1 MKRDGDRQ
9 LEIMRKRKGA
19 GGLVKH
25 AISVILAEVAENK
38 SPAEQYDTAKGEV
51 ERVHEIL
58 ETMLAMT
65 EAFCSLQQEIKAFVP
80 EDEVFQG
87 RCASDGEQEDV
98 ARLSHYLIHCQYFS
112 VVRLERETATMHP
125 LLVIGPSAED
135 KEQWHQRLEG
145 ESLLALL
152 GDDVALLEHLS
163 AGNMLSLDV
172 PAPQEDTRYDRCL
185 IVPVRA
191 EQRLEGLLLLLPSF
205 REEAEGEELHPYLLQ
220 VVTRMASLMIAFQQ
234 AIHERDQVLVMLNDV
249 YAELERLNTIKSDFV
264 AMMNNEFRS
273 TVLSIQEAS
282 KAISDQDVGLT
293 DAREFAL
300 DIYTDAQRLLHL
312 IADQLEFSWLA
323 TGRKRLQ
330 QNWLD
335 LNAIIVDVVNRLRLT
350 TRHLIRLQ
358 LARALPVLMGDQK
371 KLAGVIAHL
380 LKDAMQYSPDGGEI
394 YVSSVV
400 EGHFVHICIRDQ
412 GAGVSSDELEQLFAD
427 HPRSDGEAVMQP
439 LQSLLTMREIVQMHG
454 GMIWAESSPGM
465 GSAFHFT
472 IPFIERN
479 WRENR

>member
-1 MKRDGDRQ
+1 MRREGDRSV
-9 LEIMRKRKGA
+9 EILHKRKGA
-19 GGLVKH
+19 GDLVKH

-38 SPAEQYDTAKGEV
+38 PAEEQYDPAQGER
-51 ERVHEIL
+51 ERIHEVL
-58 ETMLAMT
+58 ETMLAMS
-65 EAFCSLQQEIKAFVP
+65 EAFCSLQQEIKMFVP
-80 EDEVFQG
+80 ENEVLQG
-87 RCASDGEQEDV
+87 KRALDGEPEEA
-98 ARLSHYLIHCQYFS
+98 ARLSHYLINCRYFS
-112 VVRLERETATMHP
+112 VVRLERGTAIMHP
-125 LLVIGPSAED
+125 LLVIGPSVED

-172 PAPQEDTRYDRCL
+172 PAPQEETRYDRCL

-205 REEAEGEELHPYLLQ
+205 QNEAEREELHPYLLQ

-234 AIHERDQVLVMLNDV
+234 VIHERDQALVMLNDV
-249 YAELERLNTIKSDFV
+249 YAELERLNAIKSDFV
-264 AMMNNEFRS
+264 TMMNNEFRS
-273 TVLSIQEAS
+273 TVLSIQETS
-282 KAISDQDVGLT
+282 KAIRDHGAGLT

-300 DIYTDAQRLLHL
+300 DIYADAQRLLHL

-330 QNWLD
+330 QSWLD
-335 LNAIIVDVVNRLRLT
+335 LNALLVDVVNRLRLT
-350 TRHLIRLQ
+350 THHLIRLQ
-358 LARALPVLMGDQK
+358 LARALPVLMGDRK
-371 KLAGVIAHL
+371 KLIGVISHL
-380 LKDAMQYSPDGGEI
+380 LKHAVQYSPDGGEI

-400 EGHFVHICIRDQ
+400 EGHLVHISIRNH
-412 GAGVSSDELEQLFAD
+412 GAGILASELEQLFTD
-427 HPRSDGEAVMQP
+427 RPRSDGEAVKQP
-439 LQSLLTMREIVQMHG
+439 IQELPTVREIVQMHG
-454 GMIWAESSPGM
+454 GAIWAESAPGA
-465 GSAFHFT
+465 GSIFHFT